1 MMVGLALRSMLARK
15 LSLMLTVVT
24 LALSV
29 ALFLTIERLRVAT
42 RDSFDGTISG
52 VDVLVGARG
61 SDLGL
66 LLYTAFQIGDA
77 APSMRWSSFLDV
89 QADARTQWAV
99 PISLG
104 DSHRGYRV
112 IATTSDYFDFVRTG
126 RDRPLA
132 FKAKAPSLLS
142 GFGVVLGSDVARA
155 LDYELGDAIAIQHG
169 LASAGDRSHETQP
182 FIVTGI
188 LAATGTPIDY
198 SLLLHTRAFEAIHEG
213 WNGSVPGRA
222 ITRHDGATDRTV
234 IDLSGDEFEPSRL
247 TAVYVGLK
255 SKRRIFQFVETIEGR
270 RRTEPLTA
278 VLPGIT
284 LSQLWLLLGSAERA
298 LLTFSVLIVLA
309 ALAGQMT
316 LLVATLDLRRR
327 EIAIYRAMGAQPLAI
342 AGLLVVEAVLIS
354 LAAALSGLVLT
365 LLGTWVA
372 GQVLGGTLKLD
383 LNAVMVT
390 IRQGQALLAFIGV
403 SAVTGLVPAFLAYRS
418 SLQDGMRARY

>member
-255 SKRRIFQFVETIEGR
+255 SKRRIFQFVETIEDR